1 MMIDVVQV
9 EVIDMVIYEE
19 EMVSYVEKENEIYEV
34 K

>member
-9 EVIDMVIYEE
+9 VVIDMVIYEE